1 MVYKMIY
8 KRLVFSVAQIIVCG
22 LLFFGGSLLSED
34 DLGVSSEN
42 AGSSTGREV
51 VIANQVASEVPA
63 QERASDEFLF
73 NPAATIKELEKKMID
88 APGLVNKKNQFGV
101 TALMGAARDG
111 NLDKVELF
119 LRYNADVNVVSSD
132 HIWTDMTIDKGGNVA
147 LHYALYYGNNPHV
160 YRIVEALLRKGAD
173 PEKRNNMQEMPIHY
187 LREVQN
193 MEVKRMLLRLLVDEY
208 EVDINAR
215 GYNGD
220 TILHQTVARNDLP
233 FAGVLNEFRG
243 KLQFGIKNYAQLT
256 PLEYAQS
263 MSRDGVASAL
273 IGLASPGGL
282 KQEDGNYM
290 VNAPEENKV
299 GAPDGL
305 NM

>member
-1 MVYKMIY
+1 MIY